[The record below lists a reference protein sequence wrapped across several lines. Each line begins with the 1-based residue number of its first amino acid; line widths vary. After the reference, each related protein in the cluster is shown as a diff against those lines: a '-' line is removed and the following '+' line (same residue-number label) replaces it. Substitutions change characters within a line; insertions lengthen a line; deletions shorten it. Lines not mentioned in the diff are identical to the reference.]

1 MPDALPNILFLMA
14 DQLTPSALGAY
25 GNRLAH
31 TPTLDAL
38 AADGVVFER
47 AYCTSPLC
55 APSRASLLTGLLP
68 SRLGTYDNGAEFPAS
83 FPTLAHHLRAAGYL
97 TCLAG
102 KMHFVGPD
110 QLHGFEERITT
121 DIYPAGTDWIPD
133 WTRAVDEALPW
144 YHDMTSV
151 VEAGVV
157 AATLQLDYDEEV
169 AFQAERKLYDL
180 ARRDDGRPFFFV
192 VSFTHPHDPY
202 EVPQRY
208 WDLHP
213 DVDLPRVGTI
223 PLEQADP
230 HSRRVRAMCRT
241 DAAEVSE
248 EHVRN
253 ARRAYAAATS
263 YVDAKIA
270 MLLGALDAAGLA
282 DDTIV
287 VFCSD
292 HGDMLGE
299 RGLWYKMTFFED
311 SARAPLVVHAPD
323 RFPAIRVPETVSLV
337 DLVPT
342 LLELARPGDAPA
354 APDPLDGK
362 SLLPLLE
369 AGAASSERTVASEY
383 LAEGAYSPCVML
395 SRGSLKYVHCP
406 DDPDQLYD
414 LEADPDEL
422 VNLAADRPEIVAE
435 FAAEVGHRWNLAAL
449 REQVIAS
456 QKRRFVVAHALAQGA
471 PTVWDYVPPADAR
484 DRYVRGADFWA
495 PFARAR
501 LRPRRD

>member
-1 MPDALPNILFLMA
+1 
-14 DQLTPSALGAY
+14 
-25 GNRLAH
+25 
-31 TPTLDAL
+31 
-38 AADGVVFER
+38 
-47 AYCTSPLC
+47 
-55 APSRASLLTGLLP
+55 
-68 SRLGTYDNGAEFPAS
+68 
-83 FPTLAHHLRAAGYL
+83 
-97 TCLAG
+97 
-102 KMHFVGPD
+102 
-110 QLHGFEERITT
+110 
-121 DIYPAGTDWIPD
+121 
-133 WTRAVDEALPW
+133 
-144 YHDMTSV
+144 
-151 VEAGVV
+151 
-157 AATLQLDYDEEV
+157 
-169 AFQAERKLYDL
+169 
-180 ARRDDGRPFFFV
+180 
-192 VSFTHPHDPY
+192 
-202 EVPQRY
+202 
-208 WDLHP
+208 
-213 DVDLPRVGTI
+213 
-223 PLEQADP
+223 
-230 HSRRVRAMCRT
+230 
-241 DAAEVSE
+241 
-248 EHVRN
+248 VRN

-311 SARAPLVVHAPD
+311 SARAPLIVHAPD

-342 LLELARPGDAPA
+342 LLELVRPGDPPA

-395 SRGSLKYVHCP
+395 CRGSLKYVHCP

-456 QKRRFVVAHALAQGA
+456 QKRRFVVARALAQGA
-471 PTVWDYVPPADAR
+471 PTVWDYVAPADAR

-501 LRPRRD
+501 LRPRRDRSP